1 VKLVHRH
8 IGFLY
13 ALKKRLR
20 DAGEDNYK
28 KYLAPG
34 DEERMGEQTH
44 IPNAILLLQGQDI
57 EGAVASQYT
66 DVFRMTQI
74 NEMLNGFSDH
84 MGKCERIKNTPF
96 PVAYTTLIRTSIWL
110 FAIVFPASIT
120 GVVGY
125 WAIPFGWLLA
135 AIFVL
140 TRAMGEQLMNPFER
154 TMSGTAMSSIT
165 RTIEINL
172 LEQLG
177 AEDIPKAVE
186 PIDNLYVL

>member
-1 VKLVHRH
+1 
-8 IGFLY
+8 
-13 ALKKRLR
+13 
-20 DAGEDNYK
+20 
-28 KYLAPG
+28 
-34 DEERMGEQTH
+34 
-44 IPNAILLLQGQDI
+44 
-57 EGAVASQYT
+57 
-66 DVFRMTQI
+66 
-74 NEMLNGFSDH
+74 
-84 MGKCERIKNTPF
+84 
-96 PVAYTTLIRTSIWL
+96 
-110 FAIVFPASIT
+110 VFPASIT